1 MWIEKQKNGKFKHV
15 EQYEDYM
22 TGKQKR
28 VSVTLDKKTAAAKK
42 IAAETLMRMIE
53 ERQTAPP

>member
-1 MWIEKQKNGKFKHV
+1 MWIEKQKNGKFKYV

-42 IAAETLMRMIE
+42 IAAETLFPYRSSPS
-53 ERQTAPP
+53 A